1 MSNFDY
7 INDILTTFS
16 GNKRN
21 IVIPKIYLE
30 ITGDY
35 PTAALLNQLIF
46 WSDKSKRKDGYFY
59 KKYDEWHDELL
70 LSDYQIR
77 RITKKLEELN
87 FVTTALKKAN
97 GTPTKHYK
105 INMNEVQ
112 KAIVNKL
119 NNGNLNNLTMDS
131 KETKDSMDSKET
143 KDSMDSKETKE
154 SLTDD
159 YTHNY
164 NSENTTGNKVVHK
177 DAQPHIP
184 YKEVIEYLNLKAG
197 KKFNHKA
204 KSNKNFIKAR
214 FNEGNTLED
223 FKHVID
229 VKVFDWLDDKGM
241 RTYLKPETLFNGKN
255 FEKYKNE
262 TTDDVKARKQHWNKA
277 KRNGS
282 QLQGQ
287 ELLDAMQDPNYWD

>member
-1 MSNFDY
+1 MSNYDT
-7 INDILTTFS
+7 INQIIASFS

-21 IVIPKIYLE
+21 IVIPKTYLE

-87 FVTTALKKAN
+87 FITTALKKAN

-105 INMNEVQ
+105 INMNEIQ
-112 KAIVNKL
+112 KAIMKKL
-119 NNGNLNNLTMDS
+119 NNGNLNNLIMDS
-131 KETKDSMDSKET
+131 EETQYSL
-143 KDSMDSKETKE
+143 DSKETKE
-154 SLTDD
+154 SLT
-159 YTHNY
+159 YEY
-164 NSENTTGNKVVHK
+164 NNKIQHMNTNSSSGQATT
-177 DAQPHIP
+177 QPRPP
-184 YKEVIEYLNLKAG
+184 YKEIIDYLNEKTG
-197 KKFNHKA
+197 
-204 KSNKNFIKAR
+204 KNFSHVAKGNKKLISGR
-214 FNEGNTLED
+214 FNDGNSLEV

-229 VKVFDWLDDKGM
+229 VKVADWIDDTGM
-241 RTYLKPETLFNGKN
+241 KTYLKPETLFNSLN
-255 FEKYKNE
+255 FDKYKNE
-262 TTDDVKARKQHWNKA
+262 TIEEVQARKEHWNKS
-277 KRNGS
+277 KNNNQ

-287 ELLDAMQDPNYWD
+287 DLLDAMQTDEYWGF

>member
-1 MSNFDY
+1 MSNYDT
-7 INDILTTFS
+7 INQIIASFS

-21 IVIPKIYLE
+21 IVIPKTYLE

-87 FVTTALKKAN
+87 FITTALKKAN

-105 INMNEVQ
+105 INMNEIQ
-112 KAIVNKL
+112 KAIMKKL
-119 NNGNLNNLTMDS
+119 NNGNLNNLIMDS
-131 KETKDSMDSKET
+131 EETQYSL
-143 KDSMDSKETKE
+143 DSKETKE
-154 SLTDD
+154 SLT
-159 YTHNY
+159 YEY
-164 NSENTTGNKVVHK
+164 NNKIQHMNTNSSSGQATT
-177 DAQPHIP
+177 QSRPP
-184 YKEVIEYLNLKAG
+184 YKEIIDYLNEKTG
-197 KKFNHKA
+197 
-204 KSNKNFIKAR
+204 KNFSYVAKGNKKLISGR
-214 FNEGNTLED
+214 FNDGNSLEV

-229 VKVFDWLDDKGM
+229 VKVADWIDDTGM
-241 RTYLKPETLFNGKN
+241 KTYLKPETLFNSSN
-255 FEKYKNE
+255 FDKYKNE
-262 TTDDVKARKQHWNKA
+262 TIEEVQARKEHWNKS
-277 KRNGS
+277 KNNNQ

-287 ELLDAMQDPNYWD
+287 DLLDAMQTDEYWGF